1 MDIFSKGD
9 LVRWIVGHSTF
20 AAYHDRL
27 VGEDPIYKYGIIMQ
41 VSPVNSHA
49 IVVHSYGDTSN
60 ARLIILDGEDDMVE
74 ILSKGAPRN
83 G

>member
-1 MDIFSKGD
+1 M
-9 LVRWIVGHSTF
+9 RWIVGHSTF

-41 VSPVNSHA
+41 VSPVNSRA
-49 IVVHSYGDTSN
+49 IVVHSYGNASD
-60 ARLIILDGEDDMVE
+60 ARLIILDGDDDMVE
-74 ILSKGAPRN
+74 VLSKGAIRD